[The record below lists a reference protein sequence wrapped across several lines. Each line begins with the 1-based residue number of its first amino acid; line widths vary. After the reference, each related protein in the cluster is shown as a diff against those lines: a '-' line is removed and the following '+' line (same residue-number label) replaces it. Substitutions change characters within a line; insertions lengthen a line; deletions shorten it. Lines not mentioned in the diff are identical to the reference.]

1 MQRCRRLGTYAGVY
15 VLMTAVPTIRWNEA
29 LDREQQAPRR
39 STFREGVY
47 RIESN
52 QGNEEVHTKPSSS
65 SPAVPFNLPAHYHPP
80 HHPQP
85 RFTRASR
92 PPPGHGPAAGS
103 CTCPGAWA
111 AAPASGPSSRAPPPP
126 PRPHTA
132 PVAVDLGVGESAR
145 AQDRRS
151 SAIQSPEMVLTLTH
165 SLLVSGAPSRLTGV
179 KTGSYVCCEIH
190 SIGRSPNHPSNHSTH
205 PPNTHTH
212 LRTEGS
218 PAPAGGRACTTSH
231 ESRSASNID

>member
-132 PVAVDLGVGESAR
+132 PVAVDLGVGGISERTIPSIECNTEPRNGTYVDPQLVGLGRPVPAHGR
-145 AQDRRS
+145 EDWFVC
-151 SAIQSPEMVLTLTH
+151 VL
-165 SLLVSGAPSRLTGV
+165 
-179 KTGSYVCCEIH
+179 
-190 SIGRSPNHPSNHSTH
+190 
-205 PPNTHTH
+205 
-212 LRTEGS
+212 
-218 PAPAGGRACTTSH
+218 
-231 ESRSASNID
+231 